1 MAEKIIKLGKYSKK
15 LTKREKILIVI
26 FIFLIIQGSLYIFAI
41 EPKAMEENEILN
53 DLKILKLENK
63 KLSTI
68 ISDKESFS
76 NSDVIELRNEELIF
90 ENEEN
95 VNKEILPLINEK
107 GGKVLS
113 INEEDLNNQ
122 SYYLAIKTTHSG
134 NYESSIN
141 YLESLN
147 KVNKLVLLKDFKLEK
162 VSPEETQLD
171 LEILIPTKKGEV
183 DNNKVSEKQV
193 NDNRNSLVNSF
204 FTNKNERII
213 NGKSIKKKDN
223 NIKNKISK
231 PKDSSKINIFKS
243 NPKFIENSETKD
255 INQDIGVRIFDDIN
269 FDKGISIYDDTQRF
283 TFYNIIDFIPE
294 NSIYGK
300 NLNYNEL
307 ESILDYKVEGEIS
320 YIEFENLIVSSVN
333 KKVYISYLLDDTLN
347 GEFFLVCRA
356 NDDEIILNNE
366 RDLNYYKWDSLEFK
380 IPSGEYDFEIVGLA
394 FENNFEVVKN
404 SRILMKNILIDSG
417 EF

>member
-26 FIFLIIQGSLYIFAI
+26 FTFLIIQGSLYIFAI

-68 ISDKESFS
+68 ISDKESLS
-76 NSDVIELRNEELIF
+76 NSDVIELHNEELIF

-107 GGKVLS
+107 GGKVIS

-134 NYESSIN
+134 NNESSIN

-147 KVNKLVLLKDFKLEK
+147 KVNKLILLKDFKLEK

-183 DNNKVSEKQV
+183 ENNKVSEKKV
-193 NDNRNSLVNSF
+193 NDKRNSLVNSF
-204 FTNKNERII
+204 FTNKNDRII

-231 PKDSSKINIFKS
+231 PKDSSKINTFKS

-269 FDKGISIYDDTQRF
+269 SDKGISIYDDTQRF